1 MGRGKKRTSFL
12 ASLFGCKKHCFGEK
26 QEEPPQR
33 HYQGTRVRTSDDD
46 EYYGR
51 HWYAERDID
60 KRASDYIE
68 RVHRGML
75 ADAEKDG
82 YPRPCACVQA

>member
-1 MGRGKKRTSFL
+1 MGRGKRSFL
-12 ASLFGCKKHCFGEK
+12 ASLYGCKKHCFREN

-33 HYQGTRVRTSDDD
+33 HYPGTRVRPSDDD

-51 HWYAERDID
+51 NWYAERDIN
-60 KRASDYIE
+60 KWASEYIE

-75 ADAEKDG
+75 AGGEQDG
-82 YPRPCACVQA
+82 